1 MKHKIFGRNGSASI
15 FLCIILSAVILTE
28 CVLYSAARMRGAEAD
43 IARCMRLQISQILC
57 NYNAQLLENYGLYG
71 IDDASVNTQVF
82 EACFSG
88 QDDFVLDAKPC
99 GLLTTQD
106 LRMGITDYM
115 QIRMPA
121 IASAE
126 ILSRFKG
133 VFSEIR
139 ESTVFNKAKSL
150 ESSAWLG
157 YVKDFLNQKD
167 KWSNVI
173 SSVLSAAEVI
183 DITGKLGDLEEFAS
197 SLQQEMTRST
207 TLYLQGDSTGD
218 LSESVLNPDSL
229 SAIMGCVDSYM
240 NFELPKIADDLM
252 INEYAA
258 ASFDSKIEYV
268 NNGDSQAPEANLLGV
283 PFSDI
288 HGNNRGDLEYL
299 LTGIDNETVSYS
311 AAKILIYD
319 MRIIVNFGTYLVD
332 SEKMKKAKEIAE
344 MLSAGITLL
353 SAGTVTIDPESL
365 QFIVL
370 YVWALGQGFVDLVKL
385 TGGESVVLFDH
396 SALAEHALL
405 EDALLTDYRDYLGLF
420 LLAVP
425 VEWKL
430 SRILTL
436 LKKDCGGELY
446 KGVSLSIDYRG
457 SSFMMEDTYD
467 AYASK

>member
-1 MKHKIFGRNGSASI
+1 VKHNFFRKNGSAGI

-28 CVLYSAARMRGAEAD
+28 CVLYSGARMRGTEAD
-43 IARCMRLQISQILC
+43 AARSMRLQISQILC
-57 NYNAQLLENYGLYG
+57 NYNEQLLGNYGLYG
-71 IDDASVNTQVF
+71 LNEASVNTQVF

-88 QDDFVLDAKPC
+88 NEGFVIDAAPC
-99 GLLTTQD
+99 GLITTDD

-115 QIRMPA
+115 QVRMPA

-126 ILSRFKG
+126 ILTRFKG
-133 VFSEIR
+133 VFSEIMD
-139 ESTVFNKAKSL
+139 STSFNKAKSL

-183 DITGKLGDLEEFAS
+183 DVTGKLGELEEFAS
-197 SLQQEMTRST
+197 TLQEEMARAT
-207 TLYLQGDSTGD
+207 TLYLQGDSAAS
-218 LSESVLNPDSL
+218 LSESFLNPDYL
-229 SAIMGCVDSYM
+229 STIMGYADSYM
-240 NFELPKIADDLM
+240 NIELPEIADDLM

-258 ASFDSKIEYV
+258 ASFDSEIEYIKD
-268 NNGDSQAPEANLLGV
+268 GDNKTPEANLLGI

-288 HGNNRGDLEYL
+288 HGDNRGDLEYI
-299 LTGIDNETVSYS
+299 LTGIDNGILSYS
-311 AAKILIYD
+311 TAKILIYD
-319 MRIIVNFGTYLVD
+319 VRIIVNLGTYLVD

-344 MLSAGITLL
+344 ILSTGISLV
-353 SAGTVTIDPESL
+353 SAGTVTIDPEAL

-370 YVWALGQGFVDLVKL
+370 YVWALGQGFADLVKL
-385 TGGESVVLFDH
+385 TGGESIVLFDH
-396 SALAEHALL
+396 SALAEHSIL
-405 EDALLTDYRDYLGLF
+405 ENSLLTDYRDYLGLF

-446 KGVSLSIDYRG
+446 KGVSLSLDYRG
-457 SSFMMEDTYD
+457 NSFMMEDTYD
-467 AYASK
+467 AYAPE